1 MRKKFENRGFMDQ
14 LYWYNL
20 RAVWIFT
27 WACFWLNAISG
38 YLQIS
43 DLAVIT
49 YGIPAAWTELGVH
62 TGFMIWKAKSENS
75 RKFRFGTN
83 GQTNEDFEEVAISQ
97 EREDENYDIY
107 ELGN

>member
-1 MRKKFENRGFMDQ
+1 MDQ

-27 WACFWLNAISG
+27 WACFLLNAISG
-38 YLQIS
+38 YLQIP

-49 YGIPAAWTELGVH
+49 YGIPAAWAELGVH
-62 TGFMIWKAKSENS
+62 TGFMIWKAQRENS

-83 GQTNEDFEEVAISQ
+83 GQTNEELEDFAISQ
-97 EREDENYDIY
+97 EGEE
-107 ELGN
+107 EFL